1 MTSRSFYVGGLAAIA
16 ILTLAVALA
25 VPGGARS
32 SLLLAL
38 LLAFALQAPLGWWL
52 VRSVGTDR
60 VMVVWGTGVGA
71 RVAVVGAMGLIG
83 VRALGLAPTAVLVPL
98 VSLLVALLALEASV
112 LLFAQSR
119 AEVG

>member
-1 MTSRSFYVGGLAAIA
+1 M
-16 ILTLAVALA
+16 
-25 VPGGARS
+25 
-32 SLLLAL
+32 AL

-60 VMVVWGTGVGA
+60 FMVVWAAGMGA
-71 RVAVVGAMGLIG
+71 RVAVVGVMGLIG
-83 VRALGLAPTAVLVPL
+83 VRALGLAPAAVLVPL
-98 VSLLVALLALEASV
+98 VALFVALLALEVSV